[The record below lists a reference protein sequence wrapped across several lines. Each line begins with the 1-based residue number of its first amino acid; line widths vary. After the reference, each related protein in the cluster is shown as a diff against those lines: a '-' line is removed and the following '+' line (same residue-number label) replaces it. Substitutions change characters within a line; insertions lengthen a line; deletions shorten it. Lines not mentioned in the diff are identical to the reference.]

1 MLIIQFQNAMQAGKR
16 TSILL
21 MTLNDILV
29 MVRGIFLVKLFSVLK
44 NWQQNLMCFLG
55 KWETFDNVLKKVLN
69 GTFFV
74 DIKNRMESEV
84 LF

>member
-55 KWETFDNVLKKVLN
+55 KWKTCDNVLKKVLN

-74 DIKNRMESEV
+74 DTKNRMESEV